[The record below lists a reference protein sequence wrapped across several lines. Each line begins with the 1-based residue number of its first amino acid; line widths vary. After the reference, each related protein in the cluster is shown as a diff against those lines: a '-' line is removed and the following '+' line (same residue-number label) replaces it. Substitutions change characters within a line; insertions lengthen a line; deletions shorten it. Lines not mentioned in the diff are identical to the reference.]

1 MDIRPIRTE
10 GDYDWALAEIAP
22 YFDDIPEK
30 ARLTRIDLMSW
41 LIWFQ
46 RMKLKTIQLKPSVLS
61 I

>member
-41 LIWFQ
+41 LI
-46 RMKLKTIQLKPSVLS
+46 
-61 I
+61 